1 LHTGWE
7 DADALSEEEGEN
19 FLEFK
24 VGEGIPAIKV
34 FFSEGTTCYSMTLK
48 QNKNHE
54 NLFFEIDT

>member
-34 FFSEGTTCYSMTLK
+34 RLSIVLNKLIMLKNYKKCPRFF
-48 QNKNHE
+48 
-54 NLFFEIDT
+54 